1 MTAACAN
8 VSPVFAQ
15 DDAAASTPQPA
26 ASVPASANPASQPYE
41 ETGLPPL
48 YQTQQAEHAQGS
60 PTKPRYDPYPIEYAG
75 WSKPR
80 SAYFFDT
87 RWEEDWNSLRA
98 QGKAPAF
105 KAMPLLG
112 SLATL
117 TLSAED
123 RFREHYYTAGQLV
136 GGNNYSELQNR
147 TIVGADLH
155 VTPYFRLY
163 AEFGHADLNEAGD
176 PNVQSV
182 TAKQTN
188 NIALQQLLGEI
199 NYHTGNFLV
208 GAMGGRM
215 EWTDA
220 PEQLV
225 SVGNGP
231 NLHTTWN
238 GYRLYLHTK
247 RFRLGYFSAYP
258 TVYNLGGEFNQ
269 TVFKG
274 ESLSAV
280 TAGVILDDKG
290 PRSNLSLTGL
300 YINNYNAKA
309 AIGSTTGPDHRY
321 TYGARLQGRLGRF
334 TIDWMGYRQTGDHIG
349 RPVEAYLT
357 SLGTTAKF
365 NPWGVPVD
373 LGFRFDLATGGG
385 GQQKTGKLTLFDPI
399 YTDKGIY
406 GESELFSY
414 QNIKVFAPNASIRIT
429 PKIRVNLEY
438 DFVYR
443 QNTSDAFYTPAKAY
457 ANTQKFAGAYA
468 GGQIRFNT
476 YLDVTRNIF
485 LRLEA
490 DKFTVGDFLHQ
501 AGFHNSFV
509 IMPDI
514 TFRY

>member
-1 MTAACAN
+1 M
-8 VSPVFAQ
+8 
-15 DDAAASTPQPA
+15 
-26 ASVPASANPASQPYE
+26 
-41 ETGLPPL
+41 
-48 YQTQQAEHAQGS
+48 
-60 PTKPRYDPYPIEYAG
+60 
-75 WSKPR
+75 
-80 SAYFFDT
+80 
-87 RWEEDWNSLRA
+87 
-98 QGKAPAF
+98 
-105 KAMPLLG
+105 
-112 SLATL
+112 
-117 TLSAED
+117 
-123 RFREHYYTAGQLV
+123 
-136 GGNNYSELQNR
+136 
-147 TIVGADLH
+147 
-155 VTPYFRLY
+155 
-163 AEFGHADLNEAGD
+163 
-176 PNVQSV
+176 
-182 TAKQTN
+182 
-188 NIALQQLLGEI
+188 NIALIGATGYVGSKLLAEALDRG
-199 NYHTGNFLV
+199 HRVTAVARDTGKLESRPHLTATSV
-208 GAMGGRM
+208 DVLD
-215 EWTDA
+215 TDGLA
-220 PEQLV
+220 ALLKGHDAV
-225 SVGNGP
+225 I
-231 NLHTTWN
+231 
-238 GYRLYLHTK
+238 
-247 RFRLGYFSAYP
+247 SAYSP
-258 TVYNLGGEFNQ
+258 
-269 TVFKG
+269 KG
-274 ESLSAV
+274 
-280 TAGVILDDKG
+280 DDKG

-443 QNTSDAFYTPAKAY
+443 QNTSDAFYTPTKAY